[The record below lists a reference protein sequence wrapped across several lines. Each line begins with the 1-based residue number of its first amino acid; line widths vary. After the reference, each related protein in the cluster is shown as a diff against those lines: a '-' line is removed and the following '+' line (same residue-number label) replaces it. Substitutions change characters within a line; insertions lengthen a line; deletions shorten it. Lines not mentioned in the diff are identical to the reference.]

1 MALGGVSMNRKNFET
16 PAIGETTVVIR
27 HYPTGRETV
36 VKGGAVQV
44 TELQALTVI
53 TVWKDGCDE
62 R

>member
-1 MALGGVSMNRKNFET
+1 MNRKNFGT
-16 PAIGETTVVIR
+16 PTMGETTVVIR

-53 TVWKDGCDE
+53 TIWKDTRDE

>member
-16 PAIGETTVVIR
+16 PTVGETTVVIR

-53 TVWKDGCDE
+53 TVWKDARDE

>member
-1 MALGGVSMNRKNFET
+1 MDRKNFKT
-16 PAIGETTVVIR
+16 PAIGETTVVVR

-36 VKGGAVQV
+36 VQGGAVQV

-53 TVWKDGCDE
+53 TVWKDARDE